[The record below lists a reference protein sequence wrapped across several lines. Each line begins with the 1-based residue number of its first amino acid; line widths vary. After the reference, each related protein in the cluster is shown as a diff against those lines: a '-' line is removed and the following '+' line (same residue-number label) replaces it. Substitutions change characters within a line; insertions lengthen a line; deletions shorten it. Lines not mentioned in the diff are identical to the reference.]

1 MIRLLGILLCVM
13 LAYPASARD
22 PEVIIRTSHGDIT
35 LRLFAE
41 RAPVTVEN
49 FLAYVDSGFYKGT
62 IFHRVIPRFM
72 IQGGGMTERME
83 EKPTRD
89 PIKNEAKNRLH
100 NERGTVAMART
111 NDPDSATS
119 QFFINVRNNFR
130 LDWSPGNAGYT
141 VFGQVI
147 DGMYVVDS
155 IAVEPTGNMMGHADV
170 PITPIVIKEV
180 LRVDTGGTEADPQ
193 KADGA
198 APSE

>member
-1 MIRLLGILLCVM
+1 MVRLLGILLCMV
-13 LAYPASARD
+13 LAYPASAGD

-41 RAPVTVEN
+41 KAPITVEN
-49 FLAYVDSGFYKGT
+49 FLGYVDSGFYNGT

-111 NDPDSATS
+111 NEADSATS
-119 QFFINVRNNFR
+119 QFFINIRNNLR

-141 VFGQVI
+141 VFGEVI

-155 IAVEPTGNMMGHADV
+155 IAVEPTGNFMGHANV
-170 PITPIVIKEV
+170 PVTPVVIEEV
-180 LRVDTGGTEADPQ
+180 VRVDKGGAENAA
-193 KADGA
+193 KA
-198 APSE
+198 APVE